1 MTVWWL
7 HGNCLATASHLVK
20 TTSSLATKLNGRQQ
34 QNKYNLKGWMPQ
46 RQNLKNFSLMQG
58 DSGGPL
64 ICSVGS
70 DEYLFGIL
78 AIGPTNGR
86 MP

>member
-1 MTVWWL
+1 
-7 HGNCLATASHLVK
+7 
-20 TTSSLATKLNGRQQ
+20 
-34 QNKYNLKGWMPQ
+34 MPE